1 MFCCACGYIQ
11 IYEHTFSCIQSG
23 MSEIVGRT
31 GDKAKVSS
39 VLLLTDGL
47 ANVGV
52 SNREGIMDE
61 MRKVI
66 DPPGGKTVSSCFLQ
80 VPSIYNYWFY
90 SLLRALFILSDLVLI
105 MMLVCLSHYPL
116 KEGECTITLTLKR
129 RYLKF

>member
-1 MFCCACGYIQ
+1 
-11 IYEHTFSCIQSG
+11 

-31 GDKAKVSS
+31 GDKAKVAS

-66 DPPGGKTVSSCFLQ
+66 DPPGGKTVSSCFLKVQ
-80 VPSIYNYWFY
+80 LTYNCWFIYSQPFEGTVYTFGFG
-90 SLLRALFILSDLVLI
+90 SDHDARLLESVSTQGGGVYYYIDSKEKVFEVLI
-105 MMLVCLSHYPL
+105 LYQSYKIHNWLCFVSN
-116 KEGECTITLTLKR
+116 E
-129 RYLKF
+129 

>member
-1 MFCCACGYIQ
+1 
-11 IYEHTFSCIQSG
+11 

-31 GDKAKVSS
+31 GDKAKVAS

-66 DPPGGKTVSSCFLQ
+66 DPPGGKTVSSCFLKVQ
-80 VPSIYNYWFY
+80 LTYNCWFIYTH

-105 MMLVCLSHYPL
+105 MMLVCLSQYPL